1 MRYKQIAIILLL
13 IISGALGFVFS
24 VYHHRVPLDV
34 DAVQTIETFHYPAQ
48 FVNQLRGDPRAG
60 EKIFKE
66 FCGTCHR
73 QPPLI
78 DVKAP
83 RIGDKAAWKMRRQL
97 GLDILLN
104 ITVNGVGAMPARG
117 GCFECSDEQL
127 RTTIRYILD
136 HS

>member
-1 MRYKQIAIILLL
+1 
-13 IISGALGFVFS
+13 
-24 VYHHRVPLDV
+24 
-34 DAVQTIETFHYPAQ
+34 
-48 FVNQLRGDPRAG
+48 
-60 EKIFKE
+60 
-66 FCGTCHR
+66 
-73 QPPLI
+73 
-78 DVKAP
+78 
-83 RIGDKAAWKMRRQL
+83 MRRQL